1 MNEALR
7 GRCELFIKNRDAFKA
22 AFPMESG
29 YILPICASIFTDCD
43 KIADV
48 EALKATRKLLKNS
61 VRLGSSFKSTCELP
75 IIAMI
80 AVSDDP
86 EKRLADSIELY
97 SCLKEHFFSSEYLPV
112 AATILSGQI
121 TRESYAETAER
132 MKKIYVLMKN
142 EHPFLTS
149 SEDNVFAAMLS
160 LSDREDSALIGEA
173 ELCYD
178 TLKERFHDRNAL
190 QSLSFVL
197 ALADDGVMTAKD
209 RCRDTARLFD
219 LLRENKN
226 KYGTGYEL
234 ATLGCLATLP
244 CGVEETARDLI
255 EVAEFLKTQKGYGFW
270 GIGKAQRL
278 LHAAMIVTSDRI
290 GGADA
295 MSGAAVNGTLS
306 MIAAQ
311 QAATCAMIAS
321 TVAISTAAT
330 RA

>member
-7 GRCELFIKNRDAFKA
+7 GRCELFIKNRDAFKS

-48 EALKATRKLLKNS
+48 EALKETRKLLKS
-61 VRLGSSFKSTCELP
+61 GVRAGSSFKSTCELP
-75 IIAMI
+75 IIAML

-86 EKRLADSIELY
+86 QARLDGAVKLHSVLR
-97 SCLKEHFFSSEYLPV
+97 KHFFSSEYLPV
-112 AATILSGQI
+112 AAMILSGQVSDDSYTEI
-121 TRESYAETAER
+121 AARTRRIYDL
-132 MKKIYVLMKN
+132 MKK

-149 SEDNVFAAMLS
+149 GEDNVFAAMLS
-160 LSDREDSALIGEA
+160 LSDKEDSELIGEV

-178 TLKERFHDRNAL
+178 ILKEKFHDRNAL

-197 ALADDGVMTAKD
+197 TLADDGEMSAKD
-209 RCRDTARLFD
+209 RCRNAERLFD
-219 LLRENKN
+219 LLREKKH

-234 ATLGCLATLP
+234 ATLGSLATLP
-244 CGVEETARDLI
+244 CGVEETAQDLI
-255 EVAEFLKTQKGYGFW
+255 EVSEFLKAQKGYGFW
-270 GIGKAQRL
+270 GIGKEQRL

-290 GGADA
+290 GGTET
-295 MSGAAVNGTLS
+295 MSGAAVNSTIS

-311 QAATCAMIAS
+311 QAAICATITCTIAVS
-321 TVAISTAAT
+321 AVAS
-330 RA
+330 R